1 MNNPK
6 VFLTPFIQTTLHLA
20 VNKLLTIG
28 LSQPLSLVTL
38 QLQSEDDKDDMIS
51 NPREGR

>member
-1 MNNPK
+1 MNNQK
-6 VFLTPFIQTTLHLA
+6 VFFTPLIQTTLHLTL
-20 VNKLLTIG
+20 NKLLTIG

-38 QLQSEDDKDDMIS
+38 QLQSKDDKDDMIS